1 MVETQLCKLR
11 GTYTIIYHAWLK
23 QVIHPRSKKKK
34 KSEVSVRTCQ
44 ALTDIIPVKT
54 FQDSQLKP
62 TTDYTAISYRE
73 ASARTLVVLDE
84 DGWKR
89 QTMSV

>member
-1 MVETQLCKLR
+1 MAEAS
-11 GTYTIIYHAWLK
+11 YA
-23 QVIHPRSKKKK
+23 SKKQKK
-34 KSEVSVRTCQ
+34 INRKSVYVRQ
-44 ALTDIIPVKT
+44 VLTDIIPVKT